1 MKPLAIAMALLG
13 ASPLL
18 AQVLPEPGTPNP
30 RIQTVRWQNGQIIQ
44 LTALPATGLTL
55 VFEQGE
61 QVRDVD
67 VNAARIDARIS
78 SEKDGLLLIP
88 KIEGNLGTFEV
99 GTDRRRYRFTL
110 RTGNDLM
117 AAYMVRFVSG
127 PATQELPASAEGP
140 AFPAMQSAPVP
151 ASNTNGGWTWR
162 IRGDAAVRPA
172 RISDDGVRTLIA
184 FPGGAPL
191 PAVFAIGASGDE
203 QVVNGYMRQGVFVI
217 DEIWQ
222 ELVFRIDA
230 KKATAQRIT
239 AKSRAHG

>member
-1 MKPLAIAMALLG
+1 MALLS
-13 ASPLL
+13 AAPLA

-30 RIQTVRWQNGQIIQ
+30 RIQTVRWQTDQIIQ
-44 LTALPATGLTL
+44 LTALPATGLTV

-67 VNAARIDARIS
+67 VNTARIDARIS
-78 SEKDGLLLIP
+78 SEKDSLLLIP
-88 KIEGNLGTFEV
+88 KSEGNLGTFEV
-99 GTDRRRYRFTL
+99 STDRRRYGFAL

-117 AAYMVRFVSG
+117 AAYVVRFVSG
-127 PATQELPASAEGP
+127 QAMQELPASAEGP
-140 AFPAMQSAPVP
+140 AFPAMQPAPVP
-151 ASNTNGGWTWR
+151 VPNTKGAWTWR

-172 RISDDGVRTLIA
+172 TISDDGVRTLIA
-184 FPGGAPL
+184 FPEGAPL

-230 KKATAQRIT
+230 KKATAQRIA
-239 AKSRAHG
+239 AKGSGRG